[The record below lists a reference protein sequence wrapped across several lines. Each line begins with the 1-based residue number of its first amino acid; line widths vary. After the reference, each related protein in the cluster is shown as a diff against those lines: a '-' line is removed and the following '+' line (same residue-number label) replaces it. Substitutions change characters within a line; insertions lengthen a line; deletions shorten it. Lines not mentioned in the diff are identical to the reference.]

1 LDAFEEPGVGMGR
14 NNRKGGCAIL
24 NRMRKFVFE
33 QRVGLEL
40 EDLVEYTE
48 SKERSTDYRVKDPN
62 SQKAEEWN
70 HTS

>member
-1 LDAFEEPGVGMGR
+1 
-14 NNRKGGCAIL
+14 
-24 NRMRKFVFE
+24 MRKFVFE

-40 EDLVEYTE
+40 EDLVDYTE